1 MTLTTTPPLF
11 TETRNSLHR
20 VARYVVT
27 PRRQKV
33 DGRERLIQ
41 LPGGFGTPVLGDDT
55 QMRIEG
61 TELVFVD
68 GGTETREPITSLR
81 QVGDLVGIAPSD
93 HTAKPDIPQ
102 MGDIDEQLNLDDES
116 ARFLA
121 RWYQFGSAVL
131 GQLREDEE
139 SLNATEI
146 VIWSHHLDPSIELF
160 ADAQTASLGAS
171 AGDGAIDE
179 PYLYIT
185 PWSTEGLSPGDYWN
199 AESFFGSAVTISQL
213 VASGDPLGTA
223 IAFFRTGR
231 ELLAQR

>member
-1 MTLTTTPPLF
+1 
-11 TETRNSLHR
+11 
-20 VARYVVT
+20 
-27 PRRQKV
+27 
-33 DGRERLIQ
+33 
-41 LPGGFGTPVLGDDT
+41 
-55 QMRIEG
+55 MRIEG